1 MTNLTIHAESDSV
14 EALNRIVEN
23 LKKEYEMV
31 TVTGFPVWD
40 KNLEKYIQTIRAE
53 KQKPSN

>member
-14 EALNRIVEN
+14 ERLNRIVEN

-40 KNLEKYIQTIRAE
+40 ENLEKYVLVIRAE
-53 KQKPSN
+53 KQKI